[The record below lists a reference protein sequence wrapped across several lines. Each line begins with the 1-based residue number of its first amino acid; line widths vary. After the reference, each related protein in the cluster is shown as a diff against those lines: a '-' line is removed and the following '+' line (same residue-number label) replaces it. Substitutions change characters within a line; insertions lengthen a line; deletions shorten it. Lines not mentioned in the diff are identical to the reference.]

1 MLILLCS
8 LMKFED
14 QLRSHP
20 SYFKAAIEAT
30 EIYVQ
35 IFDDPSLTEVKLSES
50 SYGMRGLQLTRCL

>member
-1 MLILLCS
+1 
-8 LMKFED
+8 MKFED

-50 SYGMRGLQLTRCL
+50 SYGMRGPQLTRCL